1 MVNFEQWMT
10 STGLSQ
16 ASATK
21 YVGAIYGPLTTWAHE
36 LSSIPITEIIDPV
49 EFAAV
54 AKMISGTAEYRERNV
69 TGHQMYSSALKKF
82 EKYLTYL
89 SVQQNKEPPSDGP
102 FRFDLHV
109 IESEEELSQFNP
121 KSLKDARERVLCEV
135 VRRRGQEKFRRA
147 LITAY
152 EGRCAITGCALLAIL
167 EAAHITPY
175 LGGATN
181 RVSNGLLLRAD
192 VHTLWD
198 LGLIAI
204 VPDKNTVW
212 VNPTITD
219 ATYRAIDGSP
229 VFQPADL
236 TLKPAILAIMQQWQV
251 AREAL

>member
-1 MVNFEQWMT
+1 MVNFQEWMI
-10 STGLSQ
+10 SDGLSQ
-16 ASATK
+16 SSATK
-21 YVGAIYGPLTTWAHE
+21 YDGAIYGPLTTWAQN
-36 LSSIPITEIIDPV
+36 LIPDPITEIVDPV

-54 AKMISGTAEYRERNV
+54 AKMLSGTPEYRARNV
-69 TGHQMYSSALKKF
+69 TGHQMYSAALKKF

-89 SVQQNKEPPSDGP
+89 SVQQKKEPPSDGP

-109 IESEEELSQFNP
+109 IESEEELSPFNP

-135 VRRRGQEKFRRA
+135 VRRRGQAKFRHA

-175 LGGATN
+175 MGGATN

-192 VHTLWD
+192 LHTLWD

-204 VPDKNTVW
+204 VPDKNTFW
-212 VNPTITD
+212 VNPRITD
-219 ATYRAIDGSP
+219 ATYRAIDGTA

-236 TLKPAILAIMQQWQV
+236 TLRPASLAIMQQWKV
-251 AREAL
+251 ARELL